1 MMPTARFDAAV
12 TMARKI
18 HDTQTRKGTDIAYL
32 SHLLAVAGLLMEHGA
47 TEDQVIAGLLHD
59 AIEDAETF
67 DEVPITGDDVEAMIR
82 DTFGDTVAD
91 IVIDCSDATADG
103 TGTKPPWQA
112 RKEAYLE
119 HLEHQASDEAVLVSL
134 ADKVHNARAIA
145 HDHDRLGD
153 ELWERFSASSAETA
167 WYYRS
172 LADVYARRLD
182 DHPLIGELHIALDR
196 TWSAET

>member
-1 MMPTARFDAAV
+1 MMPTERFDAAV
-12 TMARKI
+12 TMARTV
-18 HDTQTRKGTDIAYL
+18 HGGQTRKGTDIAYL

-59 AIEDAETF
+59 AIEDATTF
-67 DEVPITGDDVEAMIR
+67 DGAPITGDDVEAMIC
-82 DTFGDTVAD
+82 DEFGDQVAD
-91 IVIDCSDATADG
+91 MVVDCSDASADG
-103 TGTKPPWQA
+103 TGHKPPWRE

-119 HLEHQASDEAVLVSL
+119 HLENEVSDEAVLVSL

-153 ELWERFSASSAETA
+153 ALWDRFSASSAESA

-172 LADVYARRLD
+172 LAEVYARRLG
-182 DHPLIGELHIALDR
+182 DHPLIDELNLANER
-196 TWSAET
+196 TWPSGN